1 MLSARSYKRELVLV
15 VSNAAFLPLNA
26 QPYLH
31 MKALG
36 MGHWMVMSSDRG
48 NCTEVGGGW
57 GGKGKKGAC
66 AWVWRMSRWV

>member
-48 NCTEVGGGW
+48 NCTEVCVVVGEGRERRGRVR
-57 GGKGKKGAC
+57 GCGE
-66 AWVWRMSRWV
+66 